1 MRFSTEN
8 TLLPSRLQSSSESN
22 VRPFKH
28 RHIFESLSGEV
39 LNGAFCHIFG
49 GYRYCAPGN
58 FRLRFQCPG
67 HGFTVDQD
75 QKALN
80 RMNKIWF
87 VTGSSRGLGRTLVE
101 AILAAGDK
109 VIATARKPEEL
120 KDLSAT
126 YGDSI
131 RAVKLDVTSPAD
143 VEKAVSVAVETFGC
157 IDVLV
162 NNAGYGFL
170 GAFEEMSEK
179 EFKGQ
184 IDTNFWGVVNVTR
197 AILPQLRQQG
207 SGHIIQITSIGG
219 RSAFPGFS
227 GYHAAKFAVE
237 GLSEALALE
246 VRPLGLKVT
255 IVEPGGFRT
264 DWAGASMAFAK
275 PIEAYAPTIGFMREQ
290 LQLRN
295 GNQPGDPRKAAQA
308 ILKLV
313 DMPEAPLRLPLGND
327 AIAVLRNG
335 YKTSAEELE
344 RWADLTRSTDF
355 DGLTISDTDHAV
367 LKILKEK

>member
-1 MRFSTEN
+1 
-8 TLLPSRLQSSSESN
+8 
-22 VRPFKH
+22 
-28 RHIFESLSGEV
+28 
-39 LNGAFCHIFG
+39 
-49 GYRYCAPGN
+49 
-58 FRLRFQCPG
+58 
-67 HGFTVDQD
+67 
-75 QKALN
+75 
-80 RMNKIWF
+80 MNKIWF
-87 VTGSSRGLGRTLVE
+87 VTGSSRGLGRKLVE

-120 KDLSAT
+120 KDLSAM
-126 YGDSI
+126 YGDNI
-131 RAVKLDVTSPAD
+131 RTVKLDVTSPED
-143 VEKAVSVAVETFGC
+143 VKNAVSVAVETFGR
-157 IDVLV
+157 INVLV

-170 GAFEEMSEK
+170 GAFEEMSDE

-197 AILPQLRQQG
+197 AILPHMRQQS

-246 VRPLGLKVT
+246 VKPLGLKVT

-264 DWAGASMAFAK
+264 DWAGASMAFAQ
-275 PIEAYAPTIGFMREQ
+275 PIEAYGTTIGFMREQ
-290 LQLRN
+290 LRLRN

-327 AIAVLRNG
+327 AMAVLRKG
-335 YKTSAEELE
+335 YKTSSEELE
-344 RWADLTRSTDF
+344 RWAGLTKSTDF
-355 DGLTISDTDHAV
+355 DGLATSDTDHAI
-367 LKILKEK
+367 LNILKGR